1 MDLTLLTKDTDKKKG
16 HDASRPRTAPKEVR
30 RTQLIEATIE
40 CIAARGISGTTMAQ
54 VTQRAGL
61 SVGIISLHFESKD
74 NLLTSTLVHL
84 SEEVRASWSQI
95 AATPELDP
103 AEKLGRI
110 ALASFEPEVFS
121 PTKVAVWFAFFGEAQ
136 YRHFY
141 REMVES
147 YDDERGDVI
156 KAICAALMEGHAN
169 DDRDPAAITD
179 AIECFSD
186 GLWLNAIVYPD
197 TFTRDYCIGQMRGF
211 LAAQFPR
218 HFNRPPDQRGEGSKA

>member
-1 MDLTLLTKDTDKKKG
+1 MTLIAKDTTTHEMQDG
-16 HDASRPRTAPKEVR
+16 RRRRTAPKEVR
-30 RTQLIEATIE
+30 RTQLIKATID
-40 CIAARGISGTTMAQ
+40 CIAERGISGTTMAQ
-54 VTQRAGL
+54 ITQRAGL
-61 SVGIISLHFESKD
+61 SVGIVSLHFDSKD

-84 SEEVRASWSQI
+84 SEEVRAAWAKI
-95 AATPELDP
+95 AATPELDA

-110 ALASFEPEVFS
+110 ALASFDPEIFT

-136 YRHFY
+136 YRQFY

-147 YDDERGDVI
+147 YDTERGDTL
-156 KAICAALMEGHAN
+156 KALCADLIDGISD

-197 TFTRDYCIGQMRGF
+197 DFTRDYCVAQMRSF
-211 LAAQFPR
+211 LVAQFPGS
-218 HFNRPPDQRGEGSKA
+218 FKAQGTTGGESSSR